1 MAKNR
6 ESTFGDV
13 CRVFAAG
20 ILLPVMA
27 FGAEGSKSDATF
39 VFLQPE
45 TSSFWRTAT
54 NSTMT
59 IPVYHPKDATK
70 ADLTV
75 EGMQYS
81 KSYNDITSD
90 SVDIELPAPA
100 NERTEN
106 VYTLTLSFDDGTV
119 QTAKLG
125 AVRGY
130 AKDAAGVARCVIP
143 EESASWKKFKYRA
156 VLPVPYGMKDLSLS
170 LNGGEPLLLETGL
183 DGAQGWYGLEGIKRN
198 DSLDFTYEQNGM
210 PYALS
215 LVGGGDGFFFIMK

>member
-1 MAKNR
+1 MANNR
-6 ESTFGDV
+6 GTSLGNV
-13 CRVFAAG
+13 CRAMAAG
-20 ILLPVMA
+20 VLLPVMA

-54 NSTMT
+54 NSTMS
-59 IPVYHPKDATK
+59 IPVYHPKGATK

-81 KSYNDITSD
+81 KAYNDITAE
-90 SVDIELPAPA
+90 SVDIELPAPT

-130 AKDAAGVARCVIP
+130 AKSIAGVARCVIP

-156 VLPVPYGMKDLSLS
+156 VLSVPYGMKNLTLR
-170 LNGGEPLLLETGL
+170 LNGAEPQPLET

-198 DSLDFTYEQNGM
+198 DSLDFSYELNGM
-210 PYALS
+210 SHALS
-215 LVGGGDGFFFIMK
+215 LVGGGDGFFVTVK

>member
-1 MAKNR
+1 MVKSRSGA
-6 ESTFGDV
+6 FGDA
-13 CRVFAAG
+13 CRVLAVGVLLPAMAFAAG
-20 ILLPVMA
+20 
-27 FGAEGSKSDATF
+27 GRKSESAF

-59 IPVYHPKDATK
+59 IPIYYPKGATK
-70 ADLTV
+70 ADLLV
-75 EGMQYS
+75 DGMQYA

-90 SVDIELPAPA
+90 SVDIELPAPT

-156 VLPVPYGMKDLSLS
+156 VLPVPYGMKNLTLR
-170 LNGGEPLLLETGL
+170 LNGAEPQPLET

-198 DSLDFTYEQNGM
+198 DSLDFTYELNGM

-215 LVGGGDGFFFIMK
+215 

>member
-1 MAKNR
+1 MANNR
-6 ESTFGDV
+6 GTSLGNV
-13 CRVFAAG
+13 CRAMAAG
-20 ILLPVMA
+20 ILLPIIA
-27 FGAEGSKSDATF
+27 IGAEGSKSDATF

-59 IPVYHPKDATK
+59 IPIYYSKGAVK
-70 ADLTV
+70 ADLLV

-81 KSYNDITSD
+81 KAYNDITAE
-90 SVDIELPAPA
+90 SVDIKLPAPT

-119 QTAKLG
+119 QTTKLG

-130 AKDAAGVARCVIP
+130 AKSVAGVARCVIP

-156 VLPVPYGMKDLSLS
+156 VLPVPYGMKNLTLC
-170 LNGGEPLLLETGL
+170 LNGAEPQPLET

-198 DSLDFTYEQNGM
+198 DSLDFTYELNGM

-215 LVGGGDGFFFIMK
+215 LVGGGDGFFVTVK

>member
-1 MAKNR
+1 MAKKR
-6 ESTFGDV
+6 KSALGDV
-13 CRVFAAG
+13 CRVLAAG
-20 ILLPVMA
+20 ILLPVVA
-27 FGAEGSKSDATF
+27 FGAEGLRSDATF

-59 IPVYHPKDATK
+59 IPVYHPMSATK
-70 ADLTV
+70 ANLTV
-75 EGMQYS
+75 EGMEYS
-81 KSYNDITSD
+81 KAYNDITSD
-90 SVDIELPAPA
+90 SVEIELPAPTTD
-100 NERTEN
+100 RTEN

-130 AKDAAGVARCVIP
+130 AKDAAGVTRCVIP

-156 VLPVPYGMKDLSLS
+156 VLPVPYGMKNLSLS
-170 LNGGEPLLLETGL
+170 LNGGEPQLLET

-198 DSLDFTYEQNGM
+198 DSLDFSYERDGT

-215 LVGGGDGFFFIMK
+215 LVGGGDGFFVTVK

>member
-1 MAKNR
+1 M
-6 ESTFGDV
+6 
-13 CRVFAAG
+13 AAG
-20 ILLPVMA
+20 ILLPIIA
-27 FGAEGSKSDATF
+27 IGAEGVKSDAMF

-59 IPVYHPKDATK
+59 IPIYYPKGATK
-70 ADLTV
+70 AGLQV
-75 EGMQYS
+75 EGMEYS
-81 KSYNDITSD
+81 KAYNDITAE

-119 QTAKLG
+119 QTARLG

-156 VLPVPYGMKDLSLS
+156 VLPIPYGMKDLALS
-170 LNGGEPLLLETGL
+170 LNGGEPQSLKT

-198 DSLDFTYEQNGM
+198 DSLDFTYELNGM
-210 PYALS
+210 SYALS

>member
-1 MAKNR
+1 MANNR
-6 ESTFGDV
+6 GTSLGNV
-13 CRVFAAG
+13 CRTMAAG
-20 ILLPVMA
+20 ILLPIIA
-27 FGAEGSKSDATF
+27 IGAEGSKSDATF

-45 TSSFWRTAT
+45 TSSFWCTAT

-59 IPVYHPKDATK
+59 IPIYYPKGATK
-70 ADLTV
+70 ADLLV
-75 EGMQYS
+75 DGMQYA

-90 SVDIELPAPA
+90 SVDIELPAPT

-156 VLPVPYGMKDLSLS
+156 VLPVPYGMKNLTLR
-170 LNGGEPLLLETGL
+170 LNGAEPQPLET

-198 DSLDFTYEQNGM
+198 DSLDFTYELNGM

-215 LVGGGDGFFFIMK
+215 LVGGGDGFFVTVK

>member
-1 MAKNR
+1 MANNR
-6 ESTFGDV
+6 GTSLGNV
-13 CRVFAAG
+13 CRTMAAG
-20 ILLPVMA
+20 ILMPIIA
-27 FGAEGSKSDATF
+27 IGAEGSKSDATF

-45 TSSFWRTAT
+45 TSSFWCTAT

-59 IPVYHPKDATK
+59 IPIYYPKGATK
-70 ADLTV
+70 ADLLV
-75 EGMQYS
+75 DGMQYA

-90 SVDIELPAPA
+90 SVDIELPAPT

-130 AKDAAGVARCVIP
+130 AKSGAGVARCVIP

-156 VLPVPYGMKDLSLS
+156 VLPVPHGMKNLALC
-170 LNGGEPLLLETGL
+170 LNGAEPQPLET

-198 DSLDFTYEQNGM
+198 DSLDFTYELNGM

>member
-6 ESTFGDV
+6 ENTFGDV

-20 ILLPVMA
+20 ILLPIIA
-27 FGAEGSKSDATF
+27 IGAEGSKSDAIF

-156 VLPVPYGMKDLSLS
+156 VLPVPYGMKNLTLC
-170 LNGGEPLLLETGL
+170 LNGAEPQPLET

-198 DSLDFTYEQNGM
+198 DTLDFAYELNGISH
-210 PYALS
+210 ALS

>member
-1 MAKNR
+1 MANNR
-6 ESTFGDV
+6 GTSLGNV
-13 CRVFAAG
+13 CRTMAAG
-20 ILLPVMA
+20 ILLPIIA
-27 FGAEGSKSDATF
+27 IGAEGSKSDATF

-45 TSSFWRTAT
+45 TSSFWCTAT

-59 IPVYHPKDATK
+59 IPIYYPKGATK
-70 ADLTV
+70 ADLLV
-75 EGMQYS
+75 DGMQYA

-90 SVDIELPAPA
+90 SVDIELPAPT

-156 VLPVPYGMKDLSLS
+156 VLPVPYGMKNLTLC
-170 LNGGEPLLLETGL
+170 LNGAEPQHLET

-198 DSLDFTYEQNGM
+198 DSLDFTYELNGM

>member
-6 ESTFGDV
+6 ENTFGDV

-75 EGMQYS
+75 EGMEYS
-81 KSYNDITSD
+81 KAYNDITSD
-90 SVDIELPAPA
+90 SVEIELPAPTTDCA
-100 NERTEN
+100 EN

-130 AKDAAGVARCVIP
+130 AKEAAGVARCVIP

-156 VLPVPYGMKDLSLS
+156 VLPVPYGMKNLTLC
-170 LNGGEPLLLETGL
+170 LNGAEPRPLET
-183 DGAQGWYGLEGIKRN
+183 DGVQGWCGVEGIKRN
-198 DSLDFTYEQNGM
+198 DTLDFAYELNGM

>member
-1 MAKNR
+1 MANNR
-6 ESTFGDV
+6 GTSLGNV
-13 CRVFAAG
+13 CRTMAAG
-20 ILLPVMA
+20 VLWPVMA
-27 FGAEGSKSDATF
+27 FGAEGVKSDAAF

-45 TSSFWRTAT
+45 TSSFWCTAT

-59 IPVYHPKDATK
+59 IPIYYPKGATK
-70 ADLTV
+70 ADLLV
-75 EGMQYS
+75 DGMQYA

-90 SVDIELPAPA
+90 SVDIELPAPT

-130 AKDAAGVARCVIP
+130 AKSVAGVARCVIP

-156 VLPVPYGMKDLSLS
+156 VLPVPYGMKNLTLC
-170 LNGGEPLLLETGL
+170 LNGAEPQPLET

-198 DSLDFTYEQNGM
+198 DSLDFTYELNGM

-215 LVGGGDGFFFIMK
+215 LVGGGDGFFVTVK

>member
-6 ESTFGDV
+6 ENTFGDV

-20 ILLPVMA
+20 ILLPIIA
-27 FGAEGSKSDATF
+27 IGAEGSKSDATF

-59 IPVYHPKDATK
+59 IPVYHPKGAMK
-70 ADLTV
+70 ADLLV

-81 KSYNDITSD
+81 KTYYGITAQ

-156 VLPVPYGMKDLSLS
+156 VLPVPYGMKNLTLC
-170 LNGGEPLLLETGL
+170 LNGAEPQPLET

-198 DSLDFTYEQNGM
+198 DSLDFTYELNGM

>member
-6 ESTFGDV
+6 ENTFGDV

-20 ILLPVMA
+20 ILLPIIA
-27 FGAEGSKSDATF
+27 IGAEGSKSDATF

-45 TSSFWRTAT
+45 TSSFWCIAT

-59 IPVYHPKDATK
+59 IPIYYPKGATK
-70 ADLTV
+70 ADLLV
-75 EGMQYS
+75 DGMQYA

-90 SVDIELPAPA
+90 SVEIELPAPA

-156 VLPVPYGMKDLSLS
+156 VLPVPYGMKNLTLC
-170 LNGGEPLLLETGL
+170 LNGAEPQPLET

-198 DSLDFTYEQNGM
+198 DSLDFSYELNGM

>member
-1 MAKNR
+1 MANNR
-6 ESTFGDV
+6 GTSLGNV
-13 CRVFAAG
+13 CRTMAAG
-20 ILLPVMA
+20 ILLPIIA
-27 FGAEGSKSDATF
+27 IGAEGSKSDAIF

-45 TSSFWRTAT
+45 TSSFWCTAT

-59 IPVYHPKDATK
+59 IPVYHPKGAVK
-70 ADLTV
+70 ADLLV

-81 KSYNDITSD
+81 KAYNDITAE
-90 SVDIELPAPA
+90 SVDIELPAPT

-130 AKDAAGVARCVIP
+130 AKSVAGVARCVIP

-156 VLPVPYGMKDLSLS
+156 VLPVPYGMKNLTLC
-170 LNGGEPLLLETGL
+170 LNGAEPQPLET
-183 DGAQGWYGLEGIKRN
+183 DGAQGWYGLEGVKRN
-198 DSLDFTYEQNGM
+198 DSLDFTYELNGM

-215 LVGGGDGFFFIMK
+215 LVGGGDGFFVTVK

>member
-6 ESTFGDV
+6 ENTFGDA

-20 ILLPVMA
+20 ILLPIIA
-27 FGAEGSKSDATF
+27 IGAEGSKSDATF

-45 TSSFWRTAT
+45 TSSFWCTAT

-59 IPVYHPKDATK
+59 IPIYYPKGAMK
-70 ADLTV
+70 ADLLV
-75 EGMQYS
+75 DGMQYA
-81 KSYNDITSD
+81 KSYNDITAE

-156 VLPVPYGMKDLSLS
+156 VLPVPYGMKNLTLC
-170 LNGGEPLLLETGL
+170 LNGAEPQHLET

-198 DSLDFTYEQNGM
+198 DSLDFSYELNGM

-215 LVGGGDGFFFIMK
+215 LVGGGDGFVVTVK

>member
-6 ESTFGDV
+6 ENTFGDV

-20 ILLPVMA
+20 ILLPIIA
-27 FGAEGSKSDATF
+27 IGAEGSKSDATF

-45 TSSFWRTAT
+45 TSSFWCTAT

-59 IPVYHPKDATK
+59 IPIYYPKGATK

-156 VLPVPYGMKDLSLS
+156 VLPVPYGMKNLTLC
-170 LNGGEPLLLETGL
+170 LNGAEPQPLET

-198 DSLDFTYEQNGM
+198 DSLDFTYELNGM

-215 LVGGGDGFFFIMK
+215 LVGGGDGFFVTVK

>member
-6 ESTFGDV
+6 ENTFGDV

-20 ILLPVMA
+20 ILLPIIA
-27 FGAEGSKSDATF
+27 IGAEGSKSDATF

-59 IPVYHPKDATK
+59 IPIYYPKGATK
-70 ADLTV
+70 ADLLV
-75 EGMQYS
+75 DGMQYA

-156 VLPVPYGMKDLSLS
+156 VLPVPYGMKNLTLC
-170 LNGGEPLLLETGL
+170 LNGGEPQPLET
-183 DGAQGWYGLEGIKRN
+183 DGVQGWCGVEGIKRN
-198 DSLDFTYEQNGM
+198 DSLYFSYELNGM

>member
-6 ESTFGDV
+6 ENTFGDV

-20 ILLPVMA
+20 ILLPMMA
-27 FGAEGSKSDATF
+27 IGAEGVKSDATF

-45 TSSFWRTAT
+45 TWSFWRTAT

-59 IPVYHPKDATK
+59 IPVYHPKGAMK
-70 ADLTV
+70 ADLLV

-81 KSYNDITSD
+81 KAYYGITAQ
-90 SVDIELPAPA
+90 SVDIELPAPT

-156 VLPVPYGMKDLSLS
+156 VLPVPYGM
-170 LNGGEPLLLETGL
+170 
-183 DGAQGWYGLEGIKRN
+183 
-198 DSLDFTYEQNGM
+198 

>member
-1 MAKNR
+1 MANNR
-6 ESTFGDV
+6 GTSLGNV
-13 CRVFAAG
+13 CRTMAAG
-20 ILLPVMA
+20 ILLPIIA
-27 FGAEGSKSDATF
+27 IGAEGSKSDATF

-59 IPVYHPKDATK
+59 IPIYYPKGATK
-70 ADLTV
+70 ADLQV
-75 EGMQYS
+75 EGMEYS
-81 KSYNDITSD
+81 KAYPGITSD
-90 SVDIELPAPA
+90 SVDIELPAPT

-156 VLPVPYGMKDLSLS
+156 VLPVPYGMKNLTLC
-170 LNGGEPLLLETGL
+170 LNGAEPQPLET

-198 DSLDFTYEQNGM
+198 DSLDFTYELNGM

-215 LVGGGDGFFFIMK
+215 LVGGGDGFFVTVK

>member
-6 ESTFGDV
+6 ENTFGDV

-20 ILLPVMA
+20 ILLPIIA
-27 FGAEGSKSDATF
+27 IGAEGSKSDATF

-59 IPVYHPKDATK
+59 IPIYYPKGATK
-70 ADLTV
+70 ADLLV
-75 EGMQYS
+75 DGMQYA

-156 VLPVPYGMKDLSLS
+156 VLPVPYGMKDLSLC
-170 LNGGEPLLLETGL
+170 LNDGEPQLLEL

-198 DSLDFTYEQNGM
+198 DSLDFSYELNGM
-210 PYALS
+210 SHALS

>member
-1 MAKNR
+1 MANNR
-6 ESTFGDV
+6 GTSLGNV
-13 CRVFAAG
+13 CRTMAAG
-20 ILLPVMA
+20 ILLPIIA
-27 FGAEGSKSDATF
+27 IGAEGSKSDATF

-59 IPVYHPKDATK
+59 IPIYYPKGATK
-70 ADLTV
+70 ADLLV
-75 EGMQYS
+75 DGMQYA
-81 KSYNDITSD
+81 KSYNDITAE
-90 SVDIELPAPA
+90 SVDIELPAPT

-130 AKDAAGVARCVIP
+130 AKSVAGVARCVIP

-156 VLPVPYGMKDLSLS
+156 VLPVPHGMKNLALC
-170 LNGGEPLLLETGL
+170 LNGAEPQPLET

-198 DSLDFTYEQNGM
+198 DSLDFTYELNET

>member
-1 MAKNR
+1 MANNR
-6 ESTFGDV
+6 GTSLGNV
-13 CRVFAAG
+13 CRAMAAG
-20 ILLPVMA
+20 ILLPIIA
-27 FGAEGSKSDATF
+27 IGAEGSKSDATF

-59 IPVYHPKDATK
+59 IPIYYSKGAVK
-70 ADLTV
+70 ADLLV

-81 KSYNDITSD
+81 KAYNDITAE
-90 SVDIELPAPA
+90 SVDIELPAPT

-156 VLPVPYGMKDLSLS
+156 VLPVPYGMKNLALR
-170 LNGGEPLLLETGL
+170 LNGAEPQPLET

-198 DSLDFTYEQNGM
+198 DSLDFTYELNGM

-215 LVGGGDGFFFIMK
+215 LVGGGDGFFVTVK

>member
-6 ESTFGDV
+6 ENTFGDV

-20 ILLPVMA
+20 ILLPIIA
-27 FGAEGSKSDATF
+27 IGAEGSKSDATF

-59 IPVYHPKDATK
+59 IPIYYPKGATK
-70 ADLTV
+70 ADLLV
-75 EGMQYS
+75 DGMQYA

-130 AKDAAGVARCVIP
+130 AKEAAGVARCVIP

-156 VLPVPYGMKDLSLS
+156 VLPVPYGMKDLHLS
-170 LNGGEPLLLETGL
+170 LNGGEPQPLET

-198 DSLDFTYEQNGM
+198 DSLDFSYELNGM

>member
-6 ESTFGDV
+6 ENTFGDV
-13 CRVFAAG
+13 CRVFATG
-20 ILLPVMA
+20 ILLPIIA
-27 FGAEGSKSDATF
+27 IGAEGSKSDATF

-45 TSSFWRTAT
+45 TSSFWCTAT

-59 IPVYHPKDATK
+59 IPIYYPKGAAK
-70 ADLTV
+70 ADLLV
-75 EGMQYS
+75 DGMQYA

-130 AKDAAGVARCVIP
+130 AKEAAGVARCVIP

-156 VLPVPYGMKDLSLS
+156 VLPVPYGMKNLTLG
-170 LNGGEPLLLETGL
+170 LNGGEPQPLEA

-198 DSLDFTYEQNGM
+198 DTLDFTYELNGM

>member
-1 MAKNR
+1 MANNR
-6 ESTFGDV
+6 GTSLGNV
-13 CRVFAAG
+13 CRVMAAG
-20 ILLPVMA
+20 ILLPIIA
-27 FGAEGSKSDATF
+27 IGAEGSKSDATF

-59 IPVYHPKDATK
+59 IPVYRPKGAMK
-70 ADLTV
+70 ADLLV
-75 EGMQYS
+75 DGMQYA

-90 SVDIELPAPA
+90 SVDIELPAPT

-130 AKDAAGVARCVIP
+130 TKSVAGVARCVIP

-156 VLPVPYGMKDLSLS
+156 VLPVPHGMKNLALC
-170 LNGGEPLLLETGL
+170 LNGAEPQPLET

-198 DSLDFTYEQNGM
+198 DSLDFTYELNGM

-215 LVGGGDGFFFIMK
+215 LVGGGDGFFVTVK

>member
-6 ESTFGDV
+6 ENTFGDV

-20 ILLPVMA
+20 ILLPIIA
-27 FGAEGSKSDATF
+27 IGAEGSKSDATF

-45 TSSFWRTAT
+45 TSSFWCTAT

-59 IPVYHPKDATK
+59 IPIYYPKGAAK
-70 ADLTV
+70 ADLLV
-75 EGMQYS
+75 DGMQYA

-130 AKDAAGVARCVIP
+130 AKEAAGVARCVIP

-156 VLPVPYGMKDLSLS
+156 VLPVPYGMKNLTLG
-170 LNGGEPLLLETGL
+170 LNGGEPQPLEA

-198 DSLDFTYEQNGM
+198 DTLDFTYELNGM

>member
-1 MAKNR
+1 MGKKLIAV
-6 ESTFGDV
+6 SAIL
-13 CRVFAAG
+13 CAAVAYSSEANSD
-20 ILLPVMA
+20 PV
-27 FGAEGSKSDATF
+27 F
-39 VFLQPE
+39 VFLRPE

-59 IPVYHPKDATK
+59 IPIYYPKGATK
-70 ADLTV
+70 AGLQV
-75 EGMQYS
+75 EGMEYS
-81 KSYNDITSD
+81 KAYNDITAE

-156 VLPVPYGMKDLSLS
+156 VLPVPYGMKNLTLC
-170 LNGGEPLLLETGL
+170 LNGAEPQPLET

-198 DSLDFTYEQNGM
+198 DSLYFTYELNGM
-210 PYALS
+210 PYAFS
-215 LVGGGDGFFFIMK
+215 LVGGGDGFFVTVK

>member
-6 ESTFGDV
+6 ENTFGDV

-20 ILLPVMA
+20 ILLPIIA
-27 FGAEGSKSDATF
+27 IGAEGSKSDATF

-45 TSSFWRTAT
+45 TSSFWCTAR

-59 IPVYHPKDATK
+59 IPIYYPKGATK
-70 ADLTV
+70 ADLLV
-75 EGMQYS
+75 DGMQYA

-143 EESASWKKFKYRA
+143 EELASWKKFKYRA
-156 VLPVPYGMKDLSLS
+156 VLPVPYGMKNLTLC
-170 LNGGEPLLLETGL
+170 LNGAEPQPLET

-198 DSLDFTYEQNGM
+198 DSLDFTYELNGM

>member
-6 ESTFGDV
+6 ENTFGDV

-20 ILLPVMA
+20 ILLPIIA
-27 FGAEGSKSDATF
+27 IGAEGSKSDATF

-59 IPVYHPKDATK
+59 IPIYYPKGATK
-70 ADLTV
+70 ADLLV
-75 EGMQYS
+75 DGMQYA

-130 AKDAAGVARCVIP
+130 AKEAAGVARCVIP

-156 VLPVPYGMKDLSLS
+156 VLPVPYGMKNLTLC
-170 LNGGEPLLLETGL
+170 LNGAEPRPLET

-198 DSLDFTYEQNGM
+198 DSLDFTYELNGM

-215 LVGGGDGFFFIMK
+215 LVGGGDGFFVTVK